1 MHPLTLAR
9 ARLTLLCL
17 VVAGAPI
24 ASGPGA
30 GAAALATPTAPERPL
45 AATDESED
53 VARWNPPTSDVVVVA
68 PFVDPPHPY
77 AAGHRGVDL
86 AAPRDSVLVAPAA
99 GVVAFSGDVAG
110 RGVITL
116 DHGGGYVSTL
126 EPVSEALP
134 PGTAV
139 SAGDPVAQ
147 VSVGGHMT
155 SEGVHFGV
163 RLLGVYVNPLLLVG
177 GDIARAVLLPCCG

>member
-1 MHPLTLAR
+1 MHRLTLAR
-9 ARLTLLCL
+9 ASLGFLCL
-17 VVAGAPI
+17 VIAGAPI

-30 GAAALATPTAPERPL
+30 GAAALDSTAPQRPL
-45 AATDESED
+45 AATDESGD
-53 VARWNPPTSDVVVVA
+53 VARWSPPTSEVVVVA
-68 PFVDPPHPY
+68 PFVAPPRPY

-86 AAPRDSVLVAPAA
+86 AAPTDSVLVAPAA

-134 PGTAV
+134 AGTPV

-147 VSVGGHMT
+147 VSAGGHMT
-155 SEGVHFGV
+155 TEGVHFGV
-163 RLLGVYVNPLLLVG
+163 RLLGVYVNPLVLVG
-177 GDIARAVLLPCCG
+177 GDVPRAVLLPCC